1 LIGLPEFQESEAAP
15 TTCPVIEGQLIQ
27 DRFGFLHHSQP
38 FFGDGLL
45 QLTQLPS
52 HPAANMKLADLVL
65 KKEFVDKCESLGLYP
80 MPVKGCH
87 VAVADGVFAQL
98 LGELGVER
106 PDMPPTMDALRID
119 WIKFL
124 SDLEGK
130 KQKGTSTL
138 KVWCCPECGL
148 NVRMGTEFI
157 HLLPGSSRQNS

>member
-1 LIGLPEFQESEAAP
+1 
-15 TTCPVIEGQLIQ
+15 
-27 DRFGFLHHSQP
+27 
-38 FFGDGLL
+38 
-45 QLTQLPS
+45 
-52 HPAANMKLADLVL
+52 M
-65 KKEFVDKCESLGLYP
+65 
-80 MPVKGCH
+80 
-87 VAVADGVFAQL
+87 AVADGVFAQL

-138 KVWCCPECGL
+138 KVWCCPESGL